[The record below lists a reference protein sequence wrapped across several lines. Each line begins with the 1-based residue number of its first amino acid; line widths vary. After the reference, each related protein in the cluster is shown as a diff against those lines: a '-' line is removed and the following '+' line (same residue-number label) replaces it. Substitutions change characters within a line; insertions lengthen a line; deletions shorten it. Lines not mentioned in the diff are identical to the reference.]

1 METPNVSRP
10 VIGWVIVAVLT
21 LSSMTYLRAQTW
33 KNELTLW
40 TDATE
45 RAPAK
50 PRPFINLGLAK
61 EYSGDVAG
69 AFHAQQT
76 ALALSFQPRL
86 TPYQQKFSRVASETN
101 LARLLAQNDQE
112 GAALQML
119 NQVIAEFPTF
129 PHSRYNRGIL
139 YAKIGRCTEGI
150 EDIRIAR
157 QLEPSFGPGPSCP

>member
-1 METPNVSRP
+1 MTRSL
-10 VIGWVIVAVLT
+10 IGYVLVWVLGLT
-21 LSSMTYLRAQTW
+21 GGTYLRAQTW
-33 KNELTLW
+33 TSELTLW

-61 EYSGDVAG
+61 EYSGDVPG

-86 TPYQQKFSRVASETN
+86 TAYQQRFSRVASETN

-129 PHSRYNRGIL
+129 PHALYNRGVL
-139 YAKIGRCTEGI
+139 YAKIGRCLEGVP
-150 EDIRIAR
+150 DIQRAR
-157 QLEPSFGPGPSCP
+157 QLEPSFDPGPPCP